1 MAIMRAAG
9 VAEFGPA
16 DQVRI
21 VEVPRP
27 VPGPGEVLVRV
38 RAAGVQP
45 ADVAVRSGWL
55 PPGAPPAEFPVVPG
69 NEFAGVVEGTGEEVV
84 GFRVMRCHAEYV
96 VAPQTQVVPKPE
108 GVDWAAA
115 GALSASGQTAHTA
128 LEQLDLR
135 KGETLL
141 VHGAAGGVGTM
152 LTQLAVRRGVR
163 VVGTSSAANHD
174 HLRSLGAIPVVYGQ
188 GELDRLREA
197 GPFDA
202 VLDAA
207 GHGNLRTAVELVSDR
222 SRIGSIADWELAREL
237 GCRWIG
243 SDRNRARLAELLDLV
258 ASGELRVTVRAA
270 YPLEEAAKAHADV
283 ESGHGRGKVVLI
295 AG

>member
-1 MAIMRAAG
+1 MAMMRAAG
-9 VAEFGPA
+9 VAEFGAA
-16 DQVRI
+16 DRLRI
-21 VEVPRP
+21 VAVPRP
-27 VPGPGEVLVRV
+27 EPGPGEVLVRV

-69 NEFAGVVEGTGEEVV
+69 NEFAGVVEGTGEEVA
-84 GFRVMRCHAEYV
+84 GFRVMRCYAEYV
-96 VAPQTQVVPKPE
+96 VVPETQIVPKPE
-108 GVDWAAA
+108 GVGWAEA

-128 LEQLDLR
+128 LERLDVR

-152 LTQLAVRRGVR
+152 ITQLAVRRGVR
-163 VVGTSSAANHD
+163 VVGTASAANQD
-174 HLRSLGAIPVVYGQ
+174 HLRGLGAVPVVYGD
-188 GELDRLREA
+188 GEPDRLREA

-207 GHGNLRTAVELVSDR
+207 GRGNLRTDVELVADR
-222 SRIGSIADWELAREL
+222 SRIGSIVDWELAREL
-237 GCRWIG
+237 GCLWIG
-243 SDRNRARLAELLDLV
+243 SDRNQARLAELLDLV
-258 ASGELRVTVRAA
+258 AHGELRVTVRAA
-270 YPLEEAAKAHADV
+270 YPLEEAWKAHADV

-295 AG
+295 VG

>member
-1 MAIMRAAG
+1 MRAAG

-16 DQVRI
+16 DRLRI
-21 VEVPRP
+21 MEVPRP
-27 VPGPGEVLVRV
+27 EPGPGELLVRV

-45 ADVAVRSGWL
+45 VDLAVRSGRM
-55 PPGAPPAEFPVVPG
+55 PAGAPPVEFPVVPG
-69 NEFAGVVEGTGEEVV
+69 NEFAGVVEETGEEVV
-84 GFRVMRCHAEYV
+84 GFRMMRCHAEYV
-96 VAPQTQVVPKPE
+96 VVPETQVVPKPE

-128 LEQLDLR
+128 LEHLGVR

-152 LTQLAVRRGVR
+152 ITQLAVLRGVR
-163 VVGTSSAANHD
+163 VVGTASAENQD
-174 HLRSLGAIPVVYGQ
+174 HLRSLGAVPVVYGD

-202 VLDAA
+202 ALDAA
-207 GHGNLRTAVELVSDR
+207 GHGNLHTTVQLVGDR
-222 SRIGSIADWELAREL
+222 SRIGSIADWGLVREL

-258 ASGELRVTVRAA
+258 AAGDLRVTVRAA

-295 AG
+295 VG

>member
-1 MAIMRAAG
+1 MGLMRAAG
-9 VAEFGPA
+9 VAEFGAA
-16 DQVRI
+16 DRLRI

-45 ADVAVRSGWL
+45 ADAAVRSGWL

-69 NEFAGVVEGTGEEVV
+69 NEFAGVVEGTGQEVV
-84 GFRVMRCHAEYV
+84 GFRTMRCYAEF
-96 VAPQTQVVPKPE
+96 VAVPETQVVPKPE
-108 GVDWAAA
+108 GVDWAQA

-128 LEQLDLR
+128 LERLGLR

-152 LTQLAVRRGVR
+152 ITQLAVLRGIR
-163 VVGTSSAANHD
+163 VVGTGSAANQEY
-174 HLRSLGAIPVVYGQ
+174 LESLGATPVEYGD
-188 GELDRLREA
+188 GELERLRRL

-207 GHGNLRTAVELVSDR
+207 GHGNLRTSVELVSDR
-222 SRIGSIADWELAREL
+222 SRIGTIADWELAREL
-237 GCRWIG
+237 GCLWIG
-243 SDRNRARLAELLDLV
+243 SDRSQARLTELLDLV
-258 ASGELRVTVRAA
+258 ASGELAVTVRAT
-270 YPLEEAAKAHADV
+270 YPLEEASRAHADI
-283 ESGHGRGKVVLI
+283 ETGHGRGKVVLI
-295 AG
+295 VG